1 MKTFLVALFAISLT
15 GCASAGA
22 DYYQAMER
30 AANANAAASTARY
43 EALAKVAQS
52 NDPGA
57 ATAAV
62 MAIALSKEAPVL
74 PQYVESTA
82 LKWASVLVPGA
93 TTLGGIYL
101 QTDLAK
107 QQSDNSRDIQLASFD
122 ANTAVQLGQ
131 QGMVTNLGSQWSET
145 ATASAV
151 AGGEAAI
158 TLGLAGFNA
167 LNTAGGQT
175 VSVAT
180 TGFET
185 ADSIATTGM
194 VTTAAVATT
203 GMNGMETL
211 GIGGMNAISAVSLAG
226 MDSIETVG
234 LAGMTNLT
242 TLGTT
247 GMALVDSTGN
257 NYASIIADMQSTIN
271 QLGGDLADPITC
283 SPNEAG
289 LFVCQ

>member
-1 MKTFLVALFAISLT
+1 MKTFFVALVAISLT

-62 MAIALSKEAPVL
+62 MAIALSKDTAVL
-74 PQYVESTA
+74 PQYVESSA

-93 TTLGGIYL
+93 TTLGGLYL

-131 QGMVTNLGSQWSET
+131 QGMVTDLGGQWSET
-145 ATASAV
+145 ATAAAT

-167 LNTAGGQT
+167 LNTAGDQT
-175 VSVAT
+175 VSV
-180 TGFET
+180 
-185 ADSIATTGM
+185 STTGM
-194 VTTAAVATT
+194 NNLNEMGQYGMTTIGAVATT
-203 GMNGMETL
+203 GLESVTNTAKWGME
-211 GIGGMNAISAVSLAG
+211 GIYLTGS
-226 MDSIETVG
+226 E
-234 LAGMTNLT
+234 GMTNLT

-247 GMALVDSTGN
+247 GMALVDSTGT
-257 NYASIIADMQSTIN
+257 NYASIISDMQATIN
-271 QLGGDLADPITC
+271 QISGDLADPITC
-283 SPNEAG
+283 SPNDAG